1 MPRGAVED
9 DLRSTGSIEPFKY
22 LQLNTTGQLAR
33 FYLPVRREGIT
44 TWWWEWTHTLRV
56 PIIDVNGQPVV
67 ETKTSKKDQSS
78 YFAFVK
84 AFLAQRIC
92 LGDPEVL
99 RERRVDP
106 DRCPMCAAA
115 RDGLQGAAPERRFS
129 YLVVRYGLQGGDSVN
144 LRKPLMAETMLWK
157 LSQSMYDDLQRQKDE
172 IRNLLGLDGDAAV
185 SLDMADMVI
194 QCTSGEF
201 YRTEHKAPRRLAID
215 MHADI
220 ARYVD
225 ELLSDPANLPTDE
238 QFQLACAR
246 TGVYDFMA
254 ADAKKAMGLWAQAER
269 FGPDPAKWPAVAE
282 MPAGADAADVD
293 AKLNSLLQDDAPPPD
308 TAPDDPWEEPGP
320 AAGAERVPV
329 TAGAPPAPAANF
341 DDVWGDDEA

>member
-9 DLRSTGSIEPFKY
+9 DLRSGDQIEPFKY

-33 FYLPVRREGIT
+33 FYLPVSRPDIT
-44 TWWWEWTHTLRV
+44 TWWWEWVHTLRV

-67 ETKTSKKDQSS
+67 ETKTSKRDQSS
-78 YFAFVK
+78 YFAFVR

-92 LGDPEVL
+92 LGDPDVL
-99 RERRVDP
+99 KERKVDP

-115 RDGLQGAAPERRFS
+115 RDGLNGAAPERRFA

-144 LRKPLMAETMLWK
+144 LRRPLMAEVMLWK
-157 LSQSMYDDLQRQKDE
+157 LSQSMYDDLQKQKNE
-172 IRNLLGLDGDAAV
+172 IRNLLGLDGDADV

-201 YRTEHKAPRRLAID
+201 YRTEHRAPWRLATG
-215 MHADI
+215 MHESI
-220 ARYVD
+220 AKYVD

-269 FGPDPAKWPAVAE
+269 FGPDPAKWPEVPQ
-282 MPAGADAADVD
+282 MPAGADAKDVD
-293 AKLNSLLQDDAPPPD
+293 AQLNSLLQDDAPPPD
-308 TAPDDPWEEPGP
+308 TAPDDPWGDDSS
-320 AAGAERVPV
+320 GAEQVPV
-329 TAGAPPAPAANF
+329 TVGASANGTAPAANF
-341 DDVWGDDEA
+341 GDVWDDPE